1 MGNPKVTVATTSSP
15 LLVASST
22 SVEKVREMSSI
33 CFAGAVAPRAATVRR
48 AGVAGSSKRVR
59 PLSVRTLPGKNGSHV
74 DWIKRSNAALR
85 NAPSST
91 APASR
96 KPRENSPLTRVIH
109 PTSKTQAAT
118 VCMAQQDKQPEW
130 FPEAK
135 VSLRPSA
142 DQKQTL
148 EPDHGCGG
156 KHRRIPRARPNAPP
170 LIIKALTNPIP
181 TPRPVPQVFCNGEEV
196 MTVGGTQAEYVVDIW
211 SGNHPFF
218 QGVKTAVMTNAGRVS
233 RFGDKYGNLGELS
246 EVETMDK
253 AMAKKDEKK

>member
-1 MGNPKVTVATTSSP
+1 
-15 LLVASST
+15 
-22 SVEKVREMSSI
+22 MSSI

-96 KPRENSPLTRVIH
+96 KPRENSQLTRVIH

-118 VCMAQQDKQPEW
+118 VCMAQTDKQPEF

-148 EPDHGCGG
+148 EPDHGCVANIDGS
-156 KHRRIPRARPNAPP
+156 RACPNAPP
-170 LIIKALTNPIP
+170 LISDALTNPTP
-181 TPRPVPQVFCNGEEV
+181 TPRPVNQQVFCNGEEV

-233 RFGDKYGNLGELS
+233 RFGDKYGDLGELS

-253 AMAKKDEKK
+253 AMAKKGEEKK